1 MQRNALDNKEENVMK
16 NLFAAL
22 VLAIA
27 VAGVSLAHTSWE
39 EKAGEPQ
46 AGKGA
51 KVNVA
56 VVEFSPGPNVSGMTY
71 EAKRHLQAS
80 LAYALYESDKFHVVD
95 VRRTRDASQADLAA
109 LNGGSST
116 AAAVKLGKQLGVS
129 YVVTG
134 TVVEYTPQGADGF
147 GLVILK
153 SQFIEVATGKVKH
166 AGETTQRSTSAMRTN
181 NAAEMHTKAVR
192 PAVEKLA
199 ATLAG
204 LL

>member
-1 MQRNALDNKEENVMK
+1 MK
-16 NLFAAL
+16 NLCAAL
-22 VLAIA
+22 VLA
-27 VAGVSLAHTSWE
+27 VAFAGISLARTSSE
-39 EKAGEPQ
+39 EKAREPQ
-46 AGKGA
+46 ASQGT

-80 LAYALYESDKFHVVD
+80 LAFALFDSDKFHVVD
-95 VRRTRDASQADLAA
+95 VRRTRDASQGDLAA

-129 YVVTG
+129 YVLTG
-134 TVVEYTPQGADGF
+134 SVVEYTPQGADGF

-153 SQFIEVATGKVKH
+153 TQFIEVATGKVRH

-199 ATLAG
+199 AILAG
-204 LL
+204 LRF